1 MARTTIDID
10 HSVLGDL
17 RRRAE
22 REHKS
27 MGRVASELLAAAL
40 ATTPD
45 APGPAFRWTSADLG
59 VPRVDLENKEA
70 VRRALDD
77 G

>member
-1 MARTTIDID
+1 
-10 HSVLGDL
+10 
-17 RRRAE
+17 
-22 REHKS
+22 